1 MPDWA
6 RSALPDLPELMASAE
21 SRSKKYERAVIDLV
35 EVSLLHDR
43 VGSEFVG
50 TVIDVESDGKRGVV
64 MIADPA
70 VQARVRGTDLPLGT
84 EVRLRLESADWSTGR
99 VEFTLV

>member
-1 MPDWA
+1 
-6 RSALPDLPELMASAE
+6 MAGAE

-43 VGSEFVG
+43 VGGEFDG
-50 TVIDVESDGKRGVV
+50 TVVDVESDGKQGVV

-99 VEFTLV
+99 VEFVLI

>member
-1 MPDWA
+1 M
-6 RSALPDLPELMASAE
+6 
-21 SRSKKYERAVIDLV
+21 
-35 EVSLLHDR
+35 
-43 VGSEFVG
+43 
-50 TVIDVESDGKRGVV
+50 IDVESDGRRGVV

-99 VEFTLV
+99 VEFVLI